1 MPINQTVPSGDYEF
15 DFESRITGGDFTEE
29 DGENELSLRPKTL
42 DEYVGQEKVK
52 ENLSVFIN
60 AAKIRG
66 DALDH
71 VLLHGPPGLGKTTLS
86 CIIASELGVN
96 LKITS
101 GPAIEKAGDLASLLT
116 TLERGDI
123 LFVCPDRWRRC
134 FIPRWR
140 ISRSTS

>member
-60 AAKIRG
+60 AAKY
-66 DALDH
+66 AA
-71 VLLHGPPGLGKTTLS
+71 T
-86 CIIASELGVN
+86 
-96 LKITS
+96 
-101 GPAIEKAGDLASLLT
+101 
-116 TLERGDI
+116 
-123 LFVCPDRWRRC
+123 
-134 FIPRWR
+134 
-140 ISRSTS
+140 RSTTFCFTARPGWAKRHCPA

>member
-71 VLLHGPPGLGKTTLS
+71 VLLHGQIGRAS
-86 CIIASELGVN
+86 CR
-96 LKITS
+96 
-101 GPAIEKAGDLASLLT
+101 
-116 TLERGDI
+116 ER
-123 LFVCPDRWRRC
+123 V
-134 FIPRWR
+134 
-140 ISRSTS
+140 